1 MSLEVPGE
9 DEEAVEDEEEEAVRE
24 ERRRRRWKKVSMSPE
39 IMEQSVSHLLSHFL
53 VGYQVS
59 FPLRNALT

>member
-9 DEEAVEDEEEEAVRE
+9 DEEVVEDEEEEAVRE

-39 IMEQSVSHLLSHFL
+39 IMEQNVSHFTSHFL
-53 VGYQVS
+53 VD
-59 FPLRNALT
+59 